1 MLTTR
6 NLSHQYKGS
15 QRFTFPEI
23 NCNEADTLLVLG
35 KSGVGKTTLLHILA
49 GILPPTE
56 GTVIVDGVSLYEQKS
71 SAMDAFRGKHI
82 GIIFQKPHFVQ
93 SISAVENLSLAQSL
107 IGEKPNKD
115 KINSLLEQLGIAHR
129 ASARTHTMSQG
140 EQQRLSIAR
149 ALINQP
155 KVLLADE
162 PTSALDDD
170 SCNEVISLLEQQ
182 AGAAKAA
189 LVIVTHDQR
198 LKDVFSNKV
207 NLQ

>member
-1 MLTTR
+1 MLITR

-15 QRFTFPEI
+15 QRFAFPEI
-23 NCNEADTLLVLG
+23 NCNGSDTLLVLG

-56 GTVIVDGVSLYEQKS
+56 GEVIVDGISLYEQKS
-71 SAMDAFRGKHI
+71 SALDAYRGKHI
-82 GIIFQKPHFVQ
+82 GLIFQKPHFVQ
-93 SISAVENLSLAQSL
+93 SISATENLSLAQSL
-107 IGEKPNKD
+107 IGQIVNKN
-115 KINSLLEQLGIAHR
+115 KINGLLDQLGISHR
-129 ASARTHTMSQG
+129 ASAKTHTMSQG

-170 SCNEVISLLEQQ
+170 SCNEVISLLKEQ
-182 AGAAKAA
+182 ASAAQAA

-207 NLQ
+207 ILH